1 MHWTAATPS
10 SEMRY
15 VKLDIAEL
23 HGRSVARHSADTGTG
38 DIASVVAV
46 LLVRAGYGVALHDKS
61 APSTTRRG
69 MAFAPTRIAEGVR
82 SGLALARVSAA
93 A

>member
-1 MHWTAATPS
+1 MADRLLATVLI
-10 SEMRY
+10 R
-15 VKLDIAEL
+15 
-23 HGRSVARHSADTGTG
+23 GTG
-38 DIASVVAV
+38 DIASAVAV
-46 LLVRAGYGVALHDKS
+46 LLVRAGYGVGLHDKS